1 MLLMI
6 PWGRAA
12 DKFGRKPVLVIS
24 MAGLST
30 ASALFG
36 TSRSIWEMIMYRSIA
51 GMFSGTIV

>member
-1 MLLMI
+1 MI

>member
-12 DKFGRKPVLVIS
+12 DKFGRKPVIVVS
-24 MAGLST
+24 MAGLSV

-36 TSRSIWEMIMYRSIA
+36 TSHSIWEMIMYRSIA